1 MKISALS
8 TQKKDSNRVN
18 MFLDGEFACGIS
30 VNTIAKYNLF
40 VDKEITS
47 DEYQEILL
55 SDLEERLFNR
65 AANYLNRAIKSK
77 RQVKTYINTL
87 LIKKKGKWFSHLENE
102 QQRGLVDKVLT
113 KLEEYSYINDGEYA
127 EQFILS
133 RIKNKP
139 RGKGVLLSEL

>member
-1 MKISALS
+1 MKISSLS
-8 TQKKDSNRVN
+8 TQKKDNNRVN

-30 VNTIAKYNLF
+30 VNTIAKYYLF

-102 QQRGLVDKVLT
+102 QQRD
-113 KLEEYSYINDGEYA
+113 
-127 EQFILS
+127 
-133 RIKNKP
+133 
-139 RGKGVLLSEL
+139 

>member
-65 AANYLNRAIKSK
+65 AANYLNRSIKSK
-77 RQVKTYINTL
+77 GR
-87 LIKKKGKWFSHLENE
+87 
-102 QQRGLVDKVLT
+102 
-113 KLEEYSYINDGEYA
+113 
-127 EQFILS
+127 
-133 RIKNKP
+133 
-139 RGKGVLLSEL
+139 